1 MFNFPAVEGGAGA
14 VTDAMGGGNGFA
26 VGKDAEPEAVEF
38 VKYLTNVENQT
49 IIAASGTG
57 IPVVNSAEV
66 GLTDPNML
74 LVQEGFAA
82 AEYFQ
87 LYYDQILPPVLA
99 GTINDATAKL
109 YAQTA
114 TPEEVAQ
121 EIASVAAEQ

>member
-1 MFNFPAVEGGAGA
+1 
-14 VTDAMGGGNGFA
+14 
-26 VGKDAEPEAVEF
+26 

-57 IPVVNSAEV
+57 IPVVNGAEA

-74 LVQEGFAA
+74 LVQQGFAA

-121 EIASVAAEQ
+121 EIANVAAEQ